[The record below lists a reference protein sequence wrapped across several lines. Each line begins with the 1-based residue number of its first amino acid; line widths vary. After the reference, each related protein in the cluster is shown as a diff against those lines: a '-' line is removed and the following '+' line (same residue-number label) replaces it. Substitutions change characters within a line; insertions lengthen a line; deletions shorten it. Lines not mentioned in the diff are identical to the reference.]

1 MTGKIQRAGTGYA
14 WFPMTPDQK
23 HFRRYHFRFFQ
34 IIKKKTPPFQ
44 LNPTHQPWALL
55 RRKLAAFPVS
65 LQHCCEKASSG
76 EIRLAHGAIR
86 SITTLSRHIC
96 ETMLH
101 IYSLFMCQQMALYI
115 YYVYICHVYQKK
127 KDASFQGTTVVD
139 LMSLNSIPQ
148 WGALCFAYC
157 LVQICL
163 PQAHRLTKYADQSK

>member
-127 KDASFQGTTVVD
+127 KRCFFLGNNSSRSHVLKQHPLVGSPVFCLLLSADLSSLGTQAD
-139 LMSLNSIPQ
+139 
-148 WGALCFAYC
+148 
-157 LVQICL
+157 QIC
-163 PQAHRLTKYADQSK
+163 

>member
-34 IIKKKTPPFQ
+34 IIKKKKPPFQ

-96 ETMLH
+96 GQ
-101 IYSLFMCQQMALYI
+101 CYI
-115 YYVYICHVYQKK
+115 YILSLYVSRWHSIFTMYIFATFTRKK
-127 KDASFQGTTVVD
+127 KRCFFLGN
-139 LMSLNSIPQ
+139 NSSRSHV
-148 WGALCFAYC
+148 L
-157 LVQICL
+157 
-163 PQAHRLTKYADQSK
+163 K